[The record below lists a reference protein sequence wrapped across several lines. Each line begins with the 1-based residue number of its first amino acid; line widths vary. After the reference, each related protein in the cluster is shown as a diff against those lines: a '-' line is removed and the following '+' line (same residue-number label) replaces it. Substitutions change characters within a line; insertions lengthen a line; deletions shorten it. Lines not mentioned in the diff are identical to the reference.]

1 MPVADRTV
9 APASRNMN
17 IGGWVPARAEPV
29 IGRRFATRWLGRDD
43 VVGIGNVKNS
53 DNFDV
58 TILAGGLS
66 LLHVIV

>member
-1 MPVADRTV
+1 
-9 APASRNMN
+9 MN

-29 IGRRFATRWLGRDD
+29 IGRRFAPTRRLGRDD

-53 DNFDV
+53 DNLDA
-58 TILAGGLS
+58 TILAGGLN